1 MKILGIE
8 TSCDETAAA
17 VVEDGTSILSNVVV
31 SQIDIFAEYGGVIP
45 EVAARSHLEVILPVI
60 DKAMKDASC
69 TWEDIDAIA
78 VTHAPGLLG
87 SLLIGTL
94 TARTLAILHD
104 KPLYAVHHLKS
115 HVYANWL
122 TQDTSKG
129 RSEARVLAEPV
140 FSDAGLEFS
149 STSYTGRPGEIA
161 PRGNS
166 LGAVRNIRVEN
177 SNQNFMHPR
186 KTGSATRTP
195 LFPLLAVVIS
205 GGHTQILRMEGH
217 NQFEIVGTT
226 RDDAVGEC
234 FDKVAKILGLPY
246 PGGPSIAKAAE
257 GQYVPNLHRPGDSNK
272 YHLPHPKV
280 EGLDFSFSGLK
291 TAVLRAVQ
299 KEVGV
304 DISYPSH
311 KLAELLAPQQVADF
325 AALFQKTAIDILI
338 EKLEAALSKH
348 PDTRSVVF
356 AGGVSA
362 NKELRARVLAEPI
375 FSDAG
380 LEFTSTSY
388 AGTPGEPPLR
398 GEPLGSVRNIRV
410 ENSNHSMHPRKTDS
424 ATRAL
429 PVYFPTPSLSGD
441 NGAMVGAACFYEIQS
456 GVKPADPYSLNI
468 YPRISVEK

>member
-17 VVEDGTSILSNVVV
+17 VVEDGARILSNVVV

-60 DKAMKDASC
+60 DKALSEAQCSWD
-69 TWEDIDAIA
+69 DIDAIA

-122 TQDTSKG
+122 MNNEIEDNSYVPSRGASKTPVDNCRPLVVTSG
-129 RSEARVLAEPV
+129 ERTSSFSARFLQRSATGVLALQLALP
-140 FSDAGLEFS
+140 
-149 STSYTGRPGEIA
+149 
-161 PRGNS
+161 
-166 LGAVRNIRVEN
+166 
-177 SNQNFMHPR
+177 
-186 KTGSATRTP
+186 GSAP
-195 LFPLLAVVIS
+195 PSMKHMNYPQFPLLSLVVS
-205 GGHTQILRMEGH
+205 GGHTQILYMREH

-226 RDDAVGEC
+226 KDDAVGEC

-246 PGGPSIAKAAE
+246 PGGPSIAKAA
-257 GQYVPNLHRPGDSNK
+257 LKGDADK
-272 YHLPHPKV
+272 YKLPHPKI

-304 DISYPSH
+304 PISYPSH
-311 KLAELLAPQQVADF
+311 KLKELLAAKQVADF
-325 AALFQKTAIDILI
+325 AASFQKTAVEILC
-338 EKLEAALSKH
+338 EKIKLALEKY
-348 PDTRSVVF
+348 PDVQSVVV

-362 NKELRARVLAEPI
+362 NAALRE
-375 FSDAG
+375 
-380 LEFTSTSY
+380 
-388 AGTPGEPPLR
+388 
-398 GEPLGSVRNIRV
+398 
-410 ENSNHSMHPRKTDS
+410 
-424 ATRAL
+424 AL
-429 PVYFPTPSLSGD
+429 PEAYFPAPALAGD
-441 NGAMVGAACFYEIQS
+441 NGAMVAAACYYEILND
-456 GVKPADPYSLNI
+456 VEPTDPYSLNI
-468 YPRISVEK
+468 YPRISVEA